1 MARHWLLSKH
11 LLKKKKKKKYT
22 SNNTKLNQSEAGI
35 KIIKRNINNL
45 RYADETTNGRK

>member
-1 MARHWLLSKH
+1 MVRHWLLSKH
-11 LLKKKKKKKYT
+11 LLKKKNEYT
-22 SNNTKLNQSEAGI
+22 SNNTKLNESEARI

>member
-1 MARHWLLSKH
+1 MARCWLLSKH
-11 LLKKKKKKKYT
+11 LLKKNEYT
-22 SNNTKLNQSEAGI
+22 SNNAKLNQSEAGI